1 MNFNY
6 MLTHI
11 RPLIA
16 DRSLKFP
23 ILKDGS
29 GHYGDLF
36 DAEVK
41 RVLDIHVLLRTGGRC
56 CGQHGSCHL
65 LDEACQ
71 AKQQCR
77 RLERW
82 YRRTGLQSDKE
93 VSLSACSTALQS
105 RADHIK
111 SELDESAGDVRATWR
126 MAQRLLHS
134 RHKVMY
140 DDAQCAQLVSM
151 FCQFLVD
158 KVRRIC
164 DNISAALQ
172 SSVRR
177 TFAVHQH
184 LGPQLS
190 SFEPVTAEEVR
201 KLLSGMPAVQVVT
214 TRCPSVLV
222 TQVVCSRVA
231 ASHCQTR
238 KPVTADWK
246 VSCPIQESAGASTAE
261 EGRARQYTASEL
273 QADLQPAD
281 RVQGPGETRVGT
293 PAAPLAQL

>member
-41 RVLDIHVLLRTGGRC
+41 RVLDIHVLLRTGRRC

-201 KLLSGMPAVQVVT
+201 KLLFGMPSNSSPLDVLPCSLLKSFAHVLPPAIARLANLSLQTGKFPARYKRVQVLPLLKKAGSTV
-214 TRCPSVLV
+214 
-222 TQVVCSRVA
+222 
-231 ASHCQTR
+231 H
-238 KPVTADWK
+238 
-246 VSCPIQESAGASTAE
+246 IQRTISF
-261 EGRARQYTASEL
+261 
-273 QADLQPAD
+273 
-281 RVQGPGETRVGT
+281 
-293 PAAPLAQL
+293 